1 MSSSV
6 EKQCFRYM
14 SQYNDIRIVFA
25 SVARDVEEEKEDLVM
40 NFRPPSSGAGAQ
52 KTLRL
57 KHCMLVI

>member
-1 MSSSV
+1 MLRV
-6 EKQCFRYM
+6 

-25 SVARDVEEEKEDLVM
+25 SVARDVEEETEDLVM

-57 KHCMLVI
+57 KPCMLVI